1 MYKEGDTIAALASA
15 PGEGGVAVVRM
26 SGAEAERIL
35 RAVFAP
41 LPTQMESHR
50 LYYGAVRD
58 GRERVDE
65 AMAVLMRA
73 PRSYTREDVAEIQC
87 HGSMTLCR
95 RILALLL
102 KHGARAAEPGEFTR
116 RAFLSGRV
124 DMTQAEAV
132 MNLIGAT
139 NNRALREAMRQMEGG
154 VSQYVL
160 RARKAICDV
169 LAGVEAATDFPDEVD
184 EEETTA
190 DLRARMEK
198 TRSALLSGCDARAGR
213 IAREGLSVVLAG
225 RPNAGKSSLMN
236 ALLRQERAIVTDIP
250 GTTRDVLTEHVL
262 LGDLQVNLTDTAGL
276 REAGDAVERIGV
288 ERARKAVESADV
300 VLVVIDAS
308 QPFTE
313 EDAQLLRRENALAVL
328 NKQDLAVRV
337 TPQDIENAAPGTP
350 CLLLSIRRDG
360 EGIDALIDRLQGY
373 APQDTSGG
381 AMLTQQRHIDA
392 AHKAADALGD
402 ALAALDSGMEL
413 DLIAVDLRRALSA
426 LGEITG
432 ETLSED
438 VIDQVFAR
446 FCVGK

>member
-1 MYKEGDTIAALASA
+1 MYKDGDTIAALASA

-26 SGAEAERIL
+26 SGADAERIL

-41 LPTQMESHR
+41 LPAQMESHR

-87 HGSMTLCR
+87 HGSMALCR
-95 RILALLL
+95 RILALLF

-160 RARKAICDV
+160 RAREAICDV

-184 EEETTA
+184 EEEATA

-198 TRSALLSGCDARAGR
+198 TRSALLAGCDARAGR

-288 ERARKAVESADV
+288 ERARKAVDSADV

-308 QPFTE
+308 QPLTE

-328 NKQDLAVRV
+328 NKQDLTVRV

-350 CLLLSIRRDG
+350 CLPLSIRRDG
-360 EGIDALIDRLQGY
+360 EGIEALIERLQAY
-373 APQDTSGG
+373 APQDASGG

-402 ALAALDSGMEL
+402 ALAALDGGMEL
-413 DLIAVDLRRALSA
+413 DLIAVDLQRALAA